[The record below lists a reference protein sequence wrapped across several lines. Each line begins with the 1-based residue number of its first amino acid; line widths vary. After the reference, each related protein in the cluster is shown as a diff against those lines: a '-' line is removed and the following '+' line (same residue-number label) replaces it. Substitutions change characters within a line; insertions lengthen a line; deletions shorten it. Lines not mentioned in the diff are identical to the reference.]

1 MSRDV
6 LTYPH
11 DPATYEPR
19 RMRAPEIWRTAAAVR
34 GTLIPHARRPK
45 VELGALI
52 ARCRSLSI
60 NGIEIPVRWE
70 LGAEVCDDD
79 GQPVLGVTMHDH
91 GAACIALNMELIGA
105 NQELARSTA
114 MHELGH
120 AVFDAP
126 AWIREGAGTGQTR
139 QLRPKGAASQE
150 RDHGADWSEWR
161 ANEFMGGFLV
171 PERLLHPAMVKH
183 AASIGVPLT
192 SRLSTELP
200 VLMAPRS
207 WGHGYGVLMDS
218 LGELFGVS
226 ASFIEVRLRKY
237 RLLYSGD

>member
-11 DPATYEPR
+11 DPATFEPR
-19 RMRAPEIWRTAAAVR
+19 RMRAPEIWRTAAALR

-52 ARCRSLSI
+52 ARCRSLCI
-60 NGIEIPVRWE
+60 NGVEVPILWE
-70 LGAEVCDDD
+70 LGDDLCDEE
-79 GQPVLGVTMHDH
+79 GKPVLGATVHEH
-91 GAACIALNMELIGA
+91 GAACIALNMGLIGDS
-105 NQELARSTA
+105 QELARSTA
-114 MHELGH
+114 LHELGH
-120 AVFDAP
+120 VVFDAP
-126 AWIREGAGTGQTR
+126 AWIQAEDSRSAVR
-139 QLRPKGAASQE
+139 HLRPAGDQTGPDEQE
-150 RDHGADWSEWR
+150 TWSEWR

-171 PERLLHPAMVKH
+171 PERLLHPAMVKQ
-183 AASIGVPLT
+183 AAGLGVPLT

-200 VLMAPRS
+200 VLMAHKG
-207 WGHGYGVLMDS
+207 WDYGYGELMAS

-237 RLLYSGD
+237 HLLCPGG